1 MCFVH
6 KTANNYLILVSFG
19 PSLTRDLV
27 VIHVRLRDNKAKLH
41 KEERQ
46 IIRLQ
51 EGIKHL
57 KKNSLPICVLLCMSL
72 VHLLFSCPWLPK

>member
-6 KTANNYLILVSFG
+6 ETADNNLIRVSFG

-27 VIHVRLRDNKAKLH
+27 VIHVRLLDNEAKVH

-46 IIRLQ
+46 IIRLL

-57 KKNSLPICVLLCMSL
+57 KKKTKTP
-72 VHLLFSCPWLPK
+72 LLFVFFCACP